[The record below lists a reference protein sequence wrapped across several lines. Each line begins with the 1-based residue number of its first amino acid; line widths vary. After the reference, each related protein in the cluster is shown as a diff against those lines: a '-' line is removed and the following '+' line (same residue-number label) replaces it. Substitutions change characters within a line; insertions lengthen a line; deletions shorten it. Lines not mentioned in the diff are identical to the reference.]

1 MKNRLY
7 SAVVENPALTRI
19 GIASSLMALIFIV
32 GTIGYHFIEGMG
44 LFDSFYMTFI
54 TISTIGFRE
63 IKSLTIEGRIF
74 TMAIFI
80 FGIGVISYIASQ
92 TTQLLFESELF
103 LQRAMRKKLEKMD
116 NHYIICGYGRIGHRI
131 ANVLGEAN
139 LPVVVVENKDLS
151 IQKIQNDK
159 FVYVQGDAQDE
170 NSLKQA
176 GISRAKSLI
185 CTLSSD
191 KDNVFTTLLAR
202 EMNPDLFILVRAN
215 ENKNKLRISR
225 AGADK
230 VISPYDIG
238 ADRMANVILRPN
250 VEQFIET
257 MTRDDSQDHTFDEVL
272 ISAGS
277 KLAGKTL
284 AEINVRSTYEVL
296 IIAIIAEGERIKFNP
311 KSSDVIEI
319 GNSLIILGDLKKIQ
333 AFRSDMCNDTRTL
346 AERAEQIE
354 NLEQTN

>member
-7 SAVVENPALTRI
+7 SAVVENPAVIRI
-19 GIASSLMALIFIV
+19 GIASAVMVFIFII

-44 LFDSFYMTFI
+44 FFDSFYMTFI

-92 TTQLLFESELF
+92 TTQLFFESELF
-103 LQRAMRKKLEKMD
+103 LERAMRKKLEKMEH
-116 NHYIICGYGRIGHRI
+116 HYIICGYGRIGHRI
-131 ANVLGEAN
+131 ANVLAEAN
-139 LPVVVVENKDLS
+139 LPVVIVENRDSS
-151 IQKIQNDK
+151 IQRIQNDR
-159 FVYVQGDAQDE
+159 FVYIHGDAQDE
-170 NSLKQA
+170 NSLNQA
-176 GISRAKSLI
+176 GIDRAKALI

-215 ENKNKLRISR
+215 ENKNKLRIAR
-225 AGADK
+225 AGANK

-272 ISAGS
+272 ISEGS
-277 KLAGKTL
+277 KLSGKTL

-311 KSSDVIEI
+311 KSSDVIET

-333 AFRSDMCNDTRTL
+333 SFRSEMCNDTRTL

-354 NLEQTN
+354 NLEKTY